1 VAGAGKSGC
10 SPDVGLGWAGQARL
24 MALFVLYHRH
34 DPQECGAAYA
44 SFKGGDSPLRHQSAI
59 ASCGEGGHAMWW
71 TVEAANETEA
81 LGLLPYF
88 VVERTTAT
96 KVAQIDIP

>member
-1 VAGAGKSGC
+1 MSARGGAVRLGSWVSSFSSSSRSG
-10 SPDVGLGWAGQARL
+10 
-24 MALFVLYHRH
+24 
-34 DPQECGAAYA
+34 ECGAAYA
-44 SFKGGDSPLRHQSAI
+44 SFKGGTSPLRHQAAL
-59 ASCGEGGHAMWW
+59 ASCGDGGHAMWW

>member
-1 VAGAGKSGC
+1 M
-10 SPDVGLGWAGQARL
+10 GLFL
-24 MALFVLYHRH
+24 LHHRH
-34 DPQECGAAYA
+34 AAEDCGAAYA
-44 SFKGGDSPLRHQSAI
+44 SFKGGTSPLRHRAAL

-88 VVERTTAT
+88 VVERTTVT

>member
-1 VAGAGKSGC
+1 MRG
-10 SPDVGLGWAGQARL
+10 PRWAEQARL
-24 MALFVLYHRH
+24 VGLFLLHH
-34 DPQECGAAYA
+34 HHAPEECGATYA
-44 SFKGGDSPLRHQSAI
+44 SFKGETSPLRHQSAL

-71 TVEAANETEA
+71 TVEAPSETEA

-96 KVAQIDIP
+96 KVARVDIP

>member
-1 VAGAGKSGC
+1 
-10 SPDVGLGWAGQARL
+10 
-24 MALFVLYHRH
+24 MALFLLHH
-34 DPQECGAAYA
+34 HHAPEECGAAYA
-44 SFKGGDSPLRHQSAI
+44 SFKGGSSPLRRQAAL

-71 TVEAANETEA
+71 TVEAPTETEA

-96 KVAQIDIP
+96 QVARVDIP